1 MTNLTSSSFVVA
13 VNMNGHANMALP
25 AEFCVLLAA
34 LCEED
39 VEGGVCTELRAALR
53 VRPPAGVSAFPLTSV
68 GACLVGILC
77 LSEGGREGA
86 GDGSLFVMTLDD
98 IRLFLSGLQ
107 REEN

>member
-1 MTNLTSSSFVVA
+1 
-13 VNMNGHANMALP
+13 MALP
-25 AEFCVLLAA
+25 VVFCVLLAA

-39 VEGGVCTELRAALR
+39 AAGGVCTEMRAALR
-53 VRPPAGVSAFPLTSV
+53 VRPPAEVSAFPLTSV

-77 LSEGGREGA
+77 LSEGRREGA

-107 REEN
+107 REEM